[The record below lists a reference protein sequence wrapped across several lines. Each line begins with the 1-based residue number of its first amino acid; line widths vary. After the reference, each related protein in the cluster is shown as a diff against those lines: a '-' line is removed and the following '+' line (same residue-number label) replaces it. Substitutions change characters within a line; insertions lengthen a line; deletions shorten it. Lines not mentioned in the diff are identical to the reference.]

1 MGLLLLGLI
10 LFLACHSVRVFAEDW
25 RTATMLRLGDKMYKG
40 LYSLVSLLGFVLLV
54 YGYSLARVD
63 SSILW
68 LPPLATRHAASL
80 LMLVA
85 MILLVATY
93 VPRNA
98 IQKRLRHPMV
108 LSVKVWALAH
118 LISNGRLVDVV
129 LFGTFLVWAVLSF
142 RAARQRDRLLDS
154 MEPEATEV
162 SEVASSTTMKVMAI
176 GALVW
181 AVFLLGGHA
190 WLFGVSPIGM
200 GVTGP

>member
-1 MGLLLLGLI
+1 MGLMLLGLI
-10 LFLACHSVRVFAEDW
+10 LFLGCHSVRVFAEDW
-25 RTATMLRLGDKMYKG
+25 RTAMLVRLGEKMYKG
-40 LYSLVSLLGFVLLV
+40 LYSLLSLLGFVLLV
-54 YGYSLARVD
+54 YGYSLARLD
-63 SSILW
+63 SSLLW

-80 LMLVA
+80 LMLIA
-85 MILLVATY
+85 LILLVATY

-118 LISNGRLVDVV
+118 LLSNGRWVDVV
-129 LFGTFLVWAVLSF
+129 LFGTFLLWAVLSF
-142 RAARQRDRLLDS
+142 RAARQRDRLQDD
-154 MEPEATEV
+154 MEPESTEAP
-162 SEVASSTTMKVMAI
+162 EVASSTTLKVMVI

-181 AVFLLGGHA
+181 VVFLLGGHA